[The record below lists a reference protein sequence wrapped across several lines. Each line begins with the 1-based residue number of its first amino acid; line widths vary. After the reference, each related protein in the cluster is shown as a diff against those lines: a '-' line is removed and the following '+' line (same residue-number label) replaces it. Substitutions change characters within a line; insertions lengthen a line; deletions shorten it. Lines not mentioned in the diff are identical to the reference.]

1 MKKFM
6 VTQECDYVTGYLRY
20 GHFEGIIEANS
31 LEEAK
36 KIIEEAK
43 EESIKLIEEIKNM
56 SDENFKE
63 HEFIALKTKAK
74 NKSNS

>member
-31 LEEAK
+31 LEDAK
-36 KIIEEAK
+36 KIMEEK
-43 EESIKLIEEIKNM
+43 GSHDLLSLVVDDYSVDDYDVGNNGYEFEEV
-56 SDENFKE
+56 D
-63 HEFIALKTKAK
+63 
-74 NKSNS
+74 

>member
-36 KIIEEAK
+36 KIMEEK
-43 EESIKLIEEIKNM
+43 GSHDFLSLVVDDYSVDDYDVGNNGYEFEEVN
-56 SDENFKE
+56 
-63 HEFIALKTKAK
+63 
-74 NKSNS
+74 

>member
-36 KIIEEAK
+36 KIMEEEGSHDLLSLVVDDYSVDDYDVGDNGYEF
-43 EESIKLIEEIKNM
+43 EEV
-56 SDENFKE
+56 D
-63 HEFIALKTKAK
+63 
-74 NKSNS
+74 

>member
-6 VTQECDYVTGYLRY
+6 VTQECDYVKGYLRY

-36 KIIEEAK
+36 KIMEEK
-43 EESIKLIEEIKNM
+43 GSHDLLSLVVDDYSVNDYDVGDNGYEFEEV
-56 SDENFKE
+56 D
-63 HEFIALKTKAK
+63 
-74 NKSNS
+74 

>member
-36 KIIEEAK
+36 KIMEEK
-43 EESIKLIEEIKNM
+43 GSHDLLSLVVDDYSVDDYDVGDNVYKFEEV
-56 SDENFKE
+56 D
-63 HEFIALKTKAK
+63 
-74 NKSNS
+74 

>member
-1 MKKFM
+1 MKKFR

-36 KIIEEAK
+36 KIMEEDGSHDLLSLVVDDYSVDDYDVGNNGY
-43 EESIKLIEEIKNM
+43 E
-56 SDENFKE
+56 FKE
-63 HEFIALKTKAK
+63 VD
-74 NKSNS
+74 

>member
-31 LEEAK
+31 FEEAK
-36 KIIEEAK
+36 KIMEEEGSHDLLSLVVDDYSVDDYDVGDNEYEF
-43 EESIKLIEEIKNM
+43 EEV
-56 SDENFKE
+56 D
-63 HEFIALKTKAK
+63 
-74 NKSNS
+74 

>member
-36 KIIEEAK
+36 KIMEEK
-43 EESIKLIEEIKNM
+43 GSHDLLSLVVDDYSVDDYDVGDNGYKFEEV
-56 SDENFKE
+56 D
-63 HEFIALKTKAK
+63 
-74 NKSNS
+74 

>member
-36 KIIEEAK
+36 KIMEEK
-43 EESIKLIEEIKNM
+43 GSHDLLSLVVDDYSVEDYDVGDNGYEFEEV
-56 SDENFKE
+56 D
-63 HEFIALKTKAK
+63 
-74 NKSNS
+74 

>member
-36 KIIEEAK
+36 KIMEEK
-43 EESIKLIEEIKNM
+43 GSHDLLSLVVDDYSVDGYDVGDNGYEFEEV
-56 SDENFKE
+56 D
-63 HEFIALKTKAK
+63 
-74 NKSNS
+74 

>member
-36 KIIEEAK
+36 KIMEEK
-43 EESIKLIEEIKNM
+43 DSHDLLSLVVDDYSVDGYDVGDNGYEFEEV
-56 SDENFKE
+56 D
-63 HEFIALKTKAK
+63 
-74 NKSNS
+74 

>member
-36 KIIEEAK
+36 KIMEEK
-43 EESIKLIEEIKNM
+43 GSHDLLSLVVDDYSVEDYDVGDNGYEFEEL
-56 SDENFKE
+56 D
-63 HEFIALKTKAK
+63 
-74 NKSNS
+74 

>member
-20 GHFEGIIEANS
+20 GHFEGIIEDNS

-36 KIIEEAK
+36 KIMEEEGSHDLLSLVVDDYSVDDYDVGDNGYEF
-43 EESIKLIEEIKNM
+43 EEV
-56 SDENFKE
+56 D
-63 HEFIALKTKAK
+63 
-74 NKSNS
+74 

>member
-36 KIIEEAK
+36 KIMEEK
-43 EESIKLIEEIKNM
+43 DSHDLLSLVVDDYSVDDYDVGDNGYEFEEV
-56 SDENFKE
+56 D
-63 HEFIALKTKAK
+63 
-74 NKSNS
+74 

>member
-36 KIIEEAK
+36 KIMEEK
-43 EESIKLIEEIKNM
+43 GSHDLLSLVVDDYSVDDYDVGNNGYEFEEV
-56 SDENFKE
+56 D
-63 HEFIALKTKAK
+63 
-74 NKSNS
+74 

>member
-36 KIIEEAK
+36 KIMEEK
-43 EESIKLIEEIKNM
+43 GSHDLLSLVVDDYSVDDYDVGNNGYEFEEVN
-56 SDENFKE
+56 
-63 HEFIALKTKAK
+63 
-74 NKSNS
+74 

>member
-36 KIIEEAK
+36 KIMEEK
-43 EESIKLIEEIKNM
+43 GSHDLLSLVVDDYSVDDYDVGDNGYEFEEV
-56 SDENFKE
+56 D
-63 HEFIALKTKAK
+63 
-74 NKSNS
+74 

>member
-36 KIIEEAK
+36 KIMEEK
-43 EESIKLIEEIKNM
+43 GSCDLLQLVVDDYSVDDYDVGDNKYEFEEVS
-56 SDENFKE
+56 
-63 HEFIALKTKAK
+63 
-74 NKSNS
+74 

>member
-36 KIIEEAK
+36 KIMKEKGSRDLLSLVVDDYSVDDYDVGDNGYEFEEV
-43 EESIKLIEEIKNM
+43 
-56 SDENFKE
+56 D
-63 HEFIALKTKAK
+63 
-74 NKSNS
+74 

>member
-36 KIIEEAK
+36 KIMEEK
-43 EESIKLIEEIKNM
+43 GSHDFLSLVVDDYSVDDYDVGDNGYEFEEV
-56 SDENFKE
+56 D
-63 HEFIALKTKAK
+63 
-74 NKSNS
+74 

>member
-36 KIIEEAK
+36 KIMEEK
-43 EESIKLIEEIKNM
+43 GSHDLLSLVVDDYSVEDYVVGDNGYEFEEV
-56 SDENFKE
+56 D
-63 HEFIALKTKAK
+63 
-74 NKSNS
+74 

>member
-6 VTQECDYVTGYLRY
+6 VTQECDYITGYLRY

-36 KIIEEAK
+36 KIMEEK
-43 EESIKLIEEIKNM
+43 GSHDLLSLVVDDYSVDDYDVGNNGYEFEEV
-56 SDENFKE
+56 D
-63 HEFIALKTKAK
+63 
-74 NKSNS
+74 

>member
-36 KIIEEAK
+36 KIMEEK
-43 EESIKLIEEIKNM
+43 GSHDLLSLVVDDYSVDDYDVGDNGYEFEEVN
-56 SDENFKE
+56 
-63 HEFIALKTKAK
+63 
-74 NKSNS
+74 

>member
-20 GHFEGIIEANS
+20 GHLEGIIEANS

-36 KIIEEAK
+36 KIMEEK
-43 EESIKLIEEIKNM
+43 DSHDLLSLVVDDYSVDDYDVGDNGYEFEEV
-56 SDENFKE
+56 D
-63 HEFIALKTKAK
+63 
-74 NKSNS
+74 

>member
-31 LEEAK
+31 LEDAK
-36 KIIEEAK
+36 KIMEEK
-43 EESIKLIEEIKNM
+43 GSHDLLSLVVDDYSVDDYDVGDNGYEFEEV
-56 SDENFKE
+56 D
-63 HEFIALKTKAK
+63 
-74 NKSNS
+74 

>member
-36 KIIEEAK
+36 KIMEEEGSHDLLSLVVDDYSVDDYDVGNNGYEF
-43 EESIKLIEEIKNM
+43 EEV
-56 SDENFKE
+56 D
-63 HEFIALKTKAK
+63 
-74 NKSNS
+74 

>member
-31 LEEAK
+31 LEDAK
-36 KIIEEAK
+36 KIMEEEGSHDLLSLVVDDYSVDDYDVGNNGYEF
-43 EESIKLIEEIKNM
+43 EEV
-56 SDENFKE
+56 D
-63 HEFIALKTKAK
+63 
-74 NKSNS
+74 